1 MRFLGPTASDLKGLL
16 DGLASR
22 AVHLKVSIAHAKREK
37 VATTSPQGQFF
48 PEIAAP
54 ALLVVW
60 DVRAA
65 HIVDQK
71 AHPLK
76 PR

>member
-48 PEIAAP
+48 S
-54 ALLVVW
+54 
-60 DVRAA
+60 
-65 HIVDQK
+65 
-71 AHPLK
+71 
-76 PR
+76 